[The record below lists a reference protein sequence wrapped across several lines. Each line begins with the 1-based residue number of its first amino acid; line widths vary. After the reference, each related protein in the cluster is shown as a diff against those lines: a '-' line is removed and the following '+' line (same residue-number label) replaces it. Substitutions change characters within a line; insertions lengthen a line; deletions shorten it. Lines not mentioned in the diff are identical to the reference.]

1 MLPLSISDSQ
11 ISERPNRDNLMKGHL
26 LLFSLGLLSDQSLLS
41 PVLYACTLSCKAI
54 FFLSLSLSLSLFFY
68 ILMISILTRRNS
80 KDVYLSVYT
89 TLGRRNRY
97 IGYETHFTEK
107 DKLNPIKSPM
117 LENTKNSLDD
127 V

>member
-54 FFLSLSLSLSLFFY
+54 FFLSLSLFFY